1 MMKRPLI
8 TAIALVLL
16 LGTGVA
22 LAAETESLRRTPVVR
37 AVERAGPAVVNI
49 STTKLL
55 GSAFYQDWFGRWR
68 ARRPVKSVGSGV
80 IVHPDG
86 YVVTNSHVVRQA
98 TEIIVGLGGNGEET
112 RYKAVLVAENEAN
125 DLAVLK
131 IDREK
136 PFPAVH
142 LGRSDDL
149 MVGEPTI
156 AVGNPF
162 GVGKTVTTGVLSAV
176 GRKVGVSS
184 EVSFVDFLQ
193 TDAAINPGN
202 SGGALLNI
210 HGDMI
215 GLNTA
220 IIRGGDGIGFAI
232 PVDRVKAIVSM
243 LIDEAL
249 AVRDLG
255 LSGEAGTEGILVG
268 AVEPGGIADRAG
280 IQRGDLVIA
289 IEGRSAKSIFD
300 LASPVLTK
308 APKAA
313 VAVTVKRDGRKMN
326 LSLTTATAP
335 FLPYVERRLGVRGE
349 NLPEATTK
357 RGGFGVMVLSVVPK
371 SPAERIQMKGGD
383 LLISFADEPVK
394 NLAALASLLY
404 RAEAGKAVS
413 LDVVRERRRMEGDI
427 IPK

>member
-1 MMKRPLI
+1 MKRPL
-8 TAIALVLL
+8 ALAVAAVLVLCA
-16 LGTGVA
+16 GVTI
-22 LAAETESLRRTPVVR
+22 AAEPDSLRRTPVVK
-37 AVERAGPAVVNI
+37 AIERAGPAVVNI

-86 YVVTNSHVVRQA
+86 YVVTNSHVVKQA
-98 TEIIVGLGGNGEET
+98 TEILVGLGGNGQEQSY
-112 RYKAVLVAENEAN
+112 RAVLVAHNEAN
-125 DLAVLK
+125 DIAVLK
-131 IDREK
+131 IAREK

-149 MVGEPTI
+149 MIGEPTI

-162 GVGKTVTTGVLSAV
+162 GVGKTVTTGILSAV
-176 GRKVGVSS
+176 GRKVDVSS

-232 PVDRVKAIVSM
+232 PVDRVKAIVAM

-249 AVRDLG
+249 AIRDLG
-255 LSGEAGTEGILVG
+255 LTGEAGTEGIRVETVEKGRVADG
-268 AVEPGGIADRAG
+268 AGIEPGDRIVAV
-280 IQRGDLVIA
+280 D
-289 IEGRSAKSIFD
+289 GRVAKSIFD
-300 LASPVLTK
+300 LASPILTA
-308 APKAA
+308 APGSK
-313 VAVTVKRDGRKMN
+313 VTLTVSRDGGKET
-326 LSLTTATAP
+326 LALTTAEE
-335 FLPYVERRLGVRGE
+335 PYLAYVQRRLGLTGKD
-349 NLPEATTK
+349 LPEDTTK
-357 RGGFGVMVLSVVPK
+357 RGGYGVVVVSVTPK
-371 SPAERIQMKGGD
+371 SPSERIQMKGGD
-383 LLISFADEPVK
+383 LVISFAGEPVK
-394 NLAALASLLY
+394 NIAALASLVY

-413 LDVVRERRRMEGDI
+413 LEVVRERRRMGGDI
-427 IPK
+427 IPR